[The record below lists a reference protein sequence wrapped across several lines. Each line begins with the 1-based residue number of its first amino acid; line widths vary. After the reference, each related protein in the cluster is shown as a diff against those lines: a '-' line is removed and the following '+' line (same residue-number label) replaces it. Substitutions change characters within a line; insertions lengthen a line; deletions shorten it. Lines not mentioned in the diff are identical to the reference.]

1 MGFILFHFVMI
12 FKKFHSYNFVT
23 NLLLYLLLILM
34 HSPLAHVNCC
44 VEHDVKD
51 NILIRH
57 SNRIFGQG
65 KDGRLILIFNHSL
78 HSVYF
83 CFFGCQRTI
92 SLPICKKSINL
103 QYFHP
108 QKLNLNLWSLNSFYG
123 CTLYC
128 H

>member
-57 SNRIFGQG
+57 SNRIFEQG
-65 KDGRLILIFNHSL
+65 KDGRLTLIFNHSL
-78 HSVYF
+78 DSVYKETNICSVNDLQPRSCKRSETLF
-83 CFFGCQRTI
+83 K
-92 SLPICKKSINL
+92 SLLFWLAREVSWLAVEVLSPC
-103 QYFHP
+103 
-108 QKLNLNLWSLNSFYG
+108 
-123 CTLYC
+123 
-128 H
+128 